1 MVRLLEKKKTT
12 VSILTIF
19 AIATFGLHVFVLLF
33 LIWQGMNV
41 RQLSLRKQPNFVQ
54 MVDGQVVD
62 ATDDLARDS
71 EVIRQ
76 FVSQTMSSIFNWSGK
91 LPPQIIEEV
100 AKPKPDL
107 GILIKTPTGGSQ
119 RVTTSSWVASF
130 AFSEDFRKGFLS
142 QIADMTPAEVFAN
155 NPQQMISGQLVIKR
169 VYPPKQI
176 APGKWEVGMVA
187 DLIQQKQADNQ
198 KVIIPFNKDVL
209 VRAVDYFDY
218 PVVENTTILQQAIA
232 RVRSQKLEIYEMRN
246 LCLVDAYDNLS
257 GAKSNQCLGTEKS
270 GDFIR

>member
-1 MVRLLEKKKTT
+1 MVRLLEKKKTR

-19 AIATFGLHVFVLLF
+19 AISTFGLHLLVLLF
-33 LIWQGMNV
+33 LILQGMNV
-41 RQLSLRKQPNFVQ
+41 QQLSWRKQPNFVQ
-54 MVDGQVVD
+54 MVDGEAVD

-71 EVIRQ
+71 EMIRQ
-76 FVSQTMSSIFNWSGK
+76 FVSKTMSSMFNWSGK
-91 LPPQIIEEV
+91 LPPPTIEAV
-100 AKPKPDL
+100 GKPQADL
-107 GILIKTPTGGSQ
+107 GILIRTPTGGSQ

-142 QIADMTPAEVFAN
+142 QIAQMTPPEVFAN
-155 NPQQMISGQLVIKR
+155 NPQQVISGQLVIQR

-187 DLIQQKQADNQ
+187 DLIQVKQADGK
-198 KVIIPFNKDVL
+198 KVIIPFNKDLL

-218 PVVENTTILQQAIA
+218 PLTENTTILQQAIS
-232 RVRSQKLEIYEMRN
+232 RVRAERLEIYEMRN

-257 GAKSNQCLGTEKS
+257 GAKSNQCLAVEKS
-270 GDFIR
+270 GDFMR

>member
-1 MVRLLEKKKTT
+1 MVRLLEKKRNR

-19 AIATFGLHVFVLLF
+19 AIATFGLHLLVLLF
-33 LIWQGMNV
+33 LILQGMNV
-41 RQLSLRKQPNFVQ
+41 RQLSWRKQPNFVQ
-54 MVDGQVVD
+54 MIDGQAVD
-62 ATDDLARDS
+62 ASDDLARDS

-91 LPPQIIEEV
+91 LPPQTIEEV
-100 AKPKPDL
+100 GKPKPDL
-107 GILIKTPTGGSQ
+107 GILIKTPAGGSQ
-119 RVTTSSWVASF
+119 KVTTSSWVASF

-142 QIADMTPAEVFAN
+142 QIADMTPPEVFAN
-155 NPQQMISGQLVIKR
+155 NPQQVISGQLLIKR

-187 DLIQQKQADNQ
+187 DLIQHKQADGK
-198 KVIIPFNKDVL
+198 KVIIPFNKDLL

-218 PVVENTTILQQAIA
+218 PVVENTTILQQAIS
-232 RVRSQKLEIYEMRN
+232 RVRTQRLEIYEMRN
-246 LCLVDAYDNLS
+246 LCLLDAYDNLS
-257 GAKSNQCLGTEKS
+257 GAKSNQCLGAQKS